1 MLTCSQN
8 REQGA
13 PPDARKN
20 SAPVSAR
27 SPRKDSKLMTSTL
40 LYFLGASVALTIA
53 PGPDNIFVLTQGIAR
68 GRKPAIVTA
77 LGMCSGISIHTIAAA
92 FGISAVFY
100 SSLIAFNAVK
110 YAGAAYLLYL
120 AYKTLKERSAVR
132 LSEVDERSDA
142 ALFKRGFIMNVLNPK
157 VAMFFLAFL
166 PQFVSPATG
175 YFPLQML
182 LLGLIFMVQAVIIFS
197 LIGHFSGSI
206 GNFILTRPKMA
217 KYFDWLTAGV
227 FVSLGVKLALAE
239 R

>member
-1 MLTCSQN
+1 M
-8 REQGA
+8 
-13 PPDARKN
+13 
-20 SAPVSAR
+20 
-27 SPRKDSKLMTSTL
+27 MTSTL

-68 GRKPAIVTA
+68 GRKPAIITA
-77 LGMCSGISIHTIAAA
+77 LGMCSGISIQTSAAA

-100 SSLIAFNAVK
+100 SSVVAFNAVK

-120 AYKTLKERSAVR
+120 AWKTLRERSSVK
-132 LSEVDERSDA
+132 LSQPDARSGA

-166 PQFVSPATG
+166 PQFVSPAAG
-175 YFPLQML
+175 WFPLQML
-182 LLGLIFMVQAVIIFS
+182 LLGFIFMVQAVIIFC
-197 LIGHFSGSI
+197 LIGYFSGSI
-206 GNFILTRPKMA
+206 GSFILTRPKIA

-227 FVSLGVKLALAE
+227 FASLGIRLALAE